1 MFLPGDRILQ
11 GAYLYPEPALLCP
24 GSQQVVSNMSGKSR
38 FTGTILLLVLLL
50 PLTMPLAGAQ
60 GSGSLTRGGT
70 FTVTVIGVPRTAYD
84 IWPKGTSFMTGEPGD
99 QPPIIVAGQVDVVQD
114 PPGGPYFIGSHTING
129 GGTILDDVPPASSV
143 VPNTSYYA
151 EVTTDASGHG
161 VVLFQTSSATSLQQ
175 FHITAQNPAD
185 LGEDVQVILGVPPTP
200 KPVLTPVMPLPLP
213 TTMQTPL
220 IPSTTA
226 AEIPSPLQTTPT
238 VTTLATQTAAPTEV
252 PVQETSVA
260 KIPLPD
266 FITLAAGGIGFLLA
280 GRKGG

>member
-1 MFLPGDRILQ
+1 M
-11 GAYLYPEPALLCP
+11 A
-24 GSQQVVSNMSGKSR
+24 GKYT
-38 FTGTILLLVLLL
+38 FAGIIVLLVLLL
-50 PLTMPLAGAQ
+50 PIFVPVTGAQ

-70 FTVTVIGVPRTAYD
+70 FTVTVIGIPRTAYD

-200 KPVLTPVMPLPLP
+200 APVQTPMMPLPLP
-213 TTMQTPL
+213 TTMRAPL

-226 AEIPSPLQTTPT
+226 AEIPSPVQTTPT

-260 KIPLPD
+260 KIPLPV
-266 FITLAAGGIGFLLA
+266 FITIAAGGIGSLLA
-280 GRKGG
+280 GRKRG